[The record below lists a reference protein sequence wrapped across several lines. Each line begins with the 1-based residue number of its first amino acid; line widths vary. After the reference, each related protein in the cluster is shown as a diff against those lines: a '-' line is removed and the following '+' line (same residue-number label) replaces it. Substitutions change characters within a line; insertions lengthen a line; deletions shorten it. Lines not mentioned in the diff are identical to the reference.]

1 MISLTS
7 LLAWFRWGVTMQL
20 EDVKQTLQT
29 LVTKDEFMA
38 AIDDLKASEARI
50 AADLEKANA
59 RLDELKQRDVDLAAQ
74 LAAALAAGDTTAIN
88 AAVQVVADKLNAD
101 AAGVE
106 QHLAADA
113 DPAPPTPAV
122 P

>member
-74 LAAALAAGDTTAIN
+74 LAAALAAGDATAIN

>member
-1 MISLTS
+1 MTNLQRW
-7 LLAWFRWGVTMQL
+7 LAWFGWGVTTRL
-20 EDVKQTLQT
+20 DDIKQMLQT

-38 AIDDLKASEARI
+38 AMDDLKASEARI

-113 DPAPPTPAV
+113 DPAPPAPAV